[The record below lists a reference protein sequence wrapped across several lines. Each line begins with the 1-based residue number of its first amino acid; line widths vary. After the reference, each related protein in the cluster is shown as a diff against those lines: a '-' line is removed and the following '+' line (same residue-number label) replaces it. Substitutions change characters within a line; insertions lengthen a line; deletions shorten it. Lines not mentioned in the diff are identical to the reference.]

1 MGYKE
6 GRDREN
12 YVKSKLVKGGWL
24 AFRMTGSAGGVASS
38 KVKPIDIIA
47 VRRKDD
53 DNSNSNDGDGSEVM
67 FIQVSKR
74 KRDITE
80 EEIKEL
86 KRLADMVGARA
97 VIAYTRKD
105 KNNRKIIRYV
115 FEGV

>member
-12 YVKSKLVKGGWL
+12 YVKSKLVKEGWL

-47 VRRKDD
+47 VRRKKND
-53 DNSNSNDGDGSEVM
+53 DNSNSNDGDDGSEVM

-74 KRDITE
+74 KRDITD
-80 EEIKEL
+80 EEIREL
-86 KRLADMVGARA
+86 KRLADMVGAKA
-97 VIAYTRKD
+97 VIAYVQRVK
-105 KNNRKIIRYV
+105 
-115 FEGV
+115 E